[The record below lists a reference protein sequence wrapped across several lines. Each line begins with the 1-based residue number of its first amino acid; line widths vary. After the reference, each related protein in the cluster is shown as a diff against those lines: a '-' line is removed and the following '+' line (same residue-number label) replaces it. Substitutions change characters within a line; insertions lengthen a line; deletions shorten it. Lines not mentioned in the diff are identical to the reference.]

1 MHQTAVYD
9 YTETV
14 ATFMKEAM
22 NMQITLNNGLSMPQL
37 GLGVWRV
44 EEGQQVKDAVKT
56 ALETGYRLIDTA
68 AIYQNEAG
76 VGEAIKESGV
86 KREDIFLTTK
96 VWNSE
101 QGYDATLKAFDESL
115 HKLGTDYLDLYLIHW
130 PVPSRDLYVD
140 TYKALEKLYADGRV
154 RSIGVSNFHISHLER
169 LAQECSVKPVVN
181 QVECHPRL
189 AQNELREY
197 CQRHDIYLEAW
208 SPLMQGGDILQN
220 EKIAAIAAEHGKTPA
235 QVVIRWHLQHG
246 HVVIPKSITPSRI
259 RENFNVFDFELSS
272 TELSSIDALN
282 EDKRVGPNPDEFA
295 VT

>member
-1 MHQTAVYD
+1 M
-9 YTETV
+9 TEFVTG
-14 ATFMKEAM
+14 MKEAM

-56 ALETGYRLIDTA
+56 ALQTGYRLIDTA
-68 AIYQNEAG
+68 AIYKNEAG
-76 VGEAIKESGV
+76 VGEAIQESGV

-96 VWNSE
+96 VWNSD
-101 QGYDATLKAFDESL
+101 QGYDATLKAFEESL

-130 PVPSRDLYVD
+130 PVPSQDLYVD

-154 RSIGVSNFHISHLER
+154 RSIGVSNFHVPHLER
-169 LAQECSVKPVVN
+169 LMQECSVKPVVN

-189 AQNELREY
+189 AQNELREF

-220 EKIAAIAAEHGKTPA
+220 EKITAIAAAHGKTPA

-259 RENFNVFDFELSS
+259 RENFDVFDFELSS

-295 VT
+295 VL